1 MLRRVVFAI
10 SFWLIAPALGVGATL
25 DIETST
31 TDLAAI
37 AAAIGGERVAA
48 QSLTNGTSDPHFVEA
63 RPSMIRRLRDAELVI
78 AIGADLEIG
87 WLPAALQAARNGRI
101 QPGRPG
107 YLDLSDH
114 VALLE
119 AQTGAVSR
127 AAGDVHAKGNPH
139 YWLDPENG
147 RRMARAIADRLAR
160 LDAEG
165 ARDYAARLAAFEQ
178 ALDQKLAVWRARLAP
193 LRGTAAIS
201 YHKSLPYLAQAFG
214 FAIADQIEPL
224 PGIAPTAAHLAT
236 LVDRIKRERIGL
248 LLIERFYEQR
258 SARYLE
264 ERTGVRTVVLP
275 TMVGAEP
282 EIRTYFD
289 LFDAIAGRISGT
301 AAR

>member
-1 MLRRVVFAI
+1 
-10 SFWLIAPALGVGATL
+10 
-25 DIETST
+25 
-31 TDLAAI
+31 
-37 AAAIGGERVAA
+37 
-48 QSLTNGTSDPHFVEA
+48 
-63 RPSMIRRLRDAELVI
+63 MIRRLRDAELVI

-101 QPGRPG
+101 QPGQPG

-114 VALLE
+114 VPLLE
-119 AQTGAVSR
+119 AQTGPVSR

-139 YWLDPENG
+139 YLLNPDNG
-147 RRMARAIADRLAR
+147 RRVARVVADRLAR
-160 LDAEG
+160 LDPDG
-165 ARDYAARLAAFEQ
+165 AGDYAARLGAFERT
-178 ALDQKLAVWRARLAP
+178 LDQKLAGWRARLAP
-193 LRGTAAIS
+193 LRGTSAIS
-201 YHKSLPYLAQAFG
+201 YHKSLPYLAEAFG
-214 FAIADQIEPL
+214 FTIAEQIEPL

-264 ERTGVRTVVLP
+264 ERTGIRTVVLP